1 MLGKKNYLSKK
12 EIDTLYKTGK
22 KVNFSSLYLLW
33 DFNKKLND
41 LPLRLVISI
50 PKKKIK
56 KAVDRNYIKRC
67 IKEIYMLNMQNL
79 KTESIRPINLI
90 IIYNKTHIIEFNQLQ
105 EELLT
110 LFKKIITEVNENY

>member
-1 MLGKKNYLSKK
+1 MKKKNCLSKK

-22 KVNFSSLYLLW
+22 KVNFSSFSLLW
-33 DFNKKLND
+33 DFNKNLKD
-41 LPLRLVISI
+41 VPLRLVISI

-67 IKEIYMLNMQNL
+67 IKEIYILNKQNL
-79 KTESIRPINLI
+79 TTKTIRPINII

-110 LFKKIITEVNENY
+110 LFKKIITELNENY

>member
-1 MLGKKNYLSKK
+1 LKKKICLSKK

-33 DFNKKLND
+33 DFNKNLND
-41 LPLRLVISI
+41 VPLRLVISV

-67 IKEIYMLNMQNL
+67 IKEIYLLNKQNL
-79 KTESIRPINLI
+79 TTKTIRPINII

-110 LFKKIITEVNENY
+110 LFKKIITELNENY